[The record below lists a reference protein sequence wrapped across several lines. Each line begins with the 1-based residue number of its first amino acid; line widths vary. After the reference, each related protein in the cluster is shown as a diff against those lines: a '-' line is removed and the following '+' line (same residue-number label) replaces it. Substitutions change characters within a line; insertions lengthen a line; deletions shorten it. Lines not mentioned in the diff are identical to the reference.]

1 MFCPEPM
8 SHDPASTDQPHGFP
22 LTRDS
27 VLVELRSEDREKR
40 ERAWESL
47 AAAYWRP
54 VYCHIRLRWNA
65 SREDAQDLTQ
75 DFFLRALGGN
85 FFEGYEPGRARFRTF
100 LRTCLDRFLTN
111 EQRNA
116 GREKRGGGII
126 FLPIDVGEIEADL
139 LANGDPESDPDQ
151 TFHREWIR
159 SLFIL
164 AVDALRAECATAG
177 KEVQFSIFERADL
190 LPVAGVE
197 RPSYR
202 DLAEEF
208 KLPVTQVTNY
218 LAFARREF
226 RRLALERLASL
237 CGSEEEYQSEARDLF
252 GIVSP

>member
-1 MFCPEPM
+1 MFCSEPM
-8 SHDPASTDQPHGFP
+8 NHDSAFTDQPRGFP
-22 LTRDS
+22 LTRHS
-27 VLVELRSEDREKR
+27 VLIELRSDDREKR

-54 VYCHIRLRWNA
+54 VYCHVRLRWHA

-100 LRTCLDRFLTN
+100 LRTCLDRFLSN

-116 GREKRGGGII
+116 GREKRGGGIS
-126 FLPIDVGEIEADL
+126 FLPIDVGEVEADL
-139 LANGDPESDPDQ
+139 LANGEPASDPDQ
-151 TFHREWIR
+151 LFHREWIR
-159 SLFIL
+159 SLFTL
-164 AVDALRAECATAG
+164 AVDALREECAATG
-177 KEVQFSIFERADL
+177 KEVQFSVFERADL
-190 LPVAGVE
+190 LPIEGAE

-208 KLPVTQVTNY
+208 KIPVTQVTNY

-237 CGSEEEYQSEARDLF
+237 CGSEEEYQSEARELF
-252 GIVSP
+252 GITSP

>member
-1 MFCPEPM
+1 MN
-8 SHDPASTDQPHGFP
+8 HDSAFTDQPRGFP
-22 LTRDS
+22 LTRHS
-27 VLVELRSEDREKR
+27 VLIELRSDDREKR

-54 VYCHIRLRWNA
+54 VYCHVRLRWHA

-100 LRTCLDRFLTN
+100 LRTCLDRFLSN

-116 GREKRGGGII
+116 GREKRGGGIS
-126 FLPIDVGEIEADL
+126 FLPIDVGEVEADL
-139 LANGDPESDPDQ
+139 LANGEPASDPDQ
-151 TFHREWIR
+151 LFHREWIR
-159 SLFIL
+159 SLFTL
-164 AVDALRAECATAG
+164 AVDALREECAATG
-177 KEVQFSIFERADL
+177 KEVQFSVFERADL
-190 LPVAGVE
+190 LPIEGAE

-208 KLPVTQVTNY
+208 KIPVTQVTNY

-237 CGSEEEYQSEARDLF
+237 CGSEEEYQSEARELF
-252 GIVSP
+252 GITSP

>member
-1 MFCPEPM
+1 MRRGRVGSALRFPVRVPTRSRCGNVPGYATPDSSSVQGRESVKWEYTRYVLPEPM

-27 VLVELRSEDREKR
+27 VLVQPRREAREKR
-40 ERAWESL
+40 ERSWESL

-54 VYCHIRLRWNA
+54 AYCHIRLRWNV

-75 DFFLRALGGN
+75 DFFLRALGGS
-85 FFEGYEPGRARFRTF
+85 FFEEYDPGRARFRTF
-100 LRTCLDRFLTN
+100 LRPCLDRFLSN

-139 LANGDPESDPDQ
+139 LANGNPDSDPDQ

-164 AVDALRAECATAG
+164 AVDALRAVCAAAG
-177 KEVQFSIFERADL
+177 KEVQFSIFERGDL
-190 LPVAGVE
+190 LP
-197 RPSYR
+197 
-202 DLAEEF
+202 D
-208 KLPVTQVTNY
+208 
-218 LAFARREF
+218 
-226 RRLALERLASL
+226 
-237 CGSEEEYQSEARDLF
+237 
-252 GIVSP
+252 